1 MLKQQ
6 IIKFC
11 TLCLLLFSVTA
22 CAEPE
27 QNKTKPLVQPESATS
42 HLSTLVLGSGC
53 FWGAEKFYESL
64 DGVVDAVSGYADG
77 QGIEPTYQ
85 AITQAKN
92 RFNDNNYAEVVKVTY
107 NTDMI
112 STEDLIK
119 HFFEL
124 HDPTQRNRQGN
135 DVGTQYRSILLTTTE
150 SQLAIAKS
158 LRDAYQE
165 QLTAAGYGEIQTEIK
180 ALDQFNPAEEY
191 HQDYIAKNPNGYCPD
206 HSTGVTFIDSPGGD
220 KAVAEVDNSEL
231 LTGKKIV
238 VLEADGYCPYCEKF
252 RADVSEDYQG
262 DIPLVYRTAKQLE
275 GLEIETPTWA
285 TPTIYFLDDGAE
297 TFAKQGYMTAQEF
310 YKALGAFKLGDSE
323 AYKVA
328 FAEGTDNRF
337 CKQYDLFKNTPPG
350 VFVDKLSGEP
360 LFDTEHRFN
369 SGTGWLSFTQPVKDS
384 VIEKPDH
391 SLGMVRTEVIAKT
404 SGIHLGHVFDDG
416 PNGQPR
422 YCINATVLDFV
433 AR

>member
-1 MLKQQ
+1 MYRHLTV
-6 IIKFC
+6 FG
-11 TLCLLLFSVTA
+11 LAVLLWSLTA
-22 CAEPE
+22 CSTQAESTDNP
-27 QNKTKPLVQPESATS
+27 SASPAEATR
-42 HLSTLVLGSGC
+42 HEAVLVLGSGC
-53 FWGAEKFYESL
+53 FWGAEKYYENL
-64 DGVVDAVSGYADG
+64 DGVIDAVSGYADG
-77 QGIEPTYQ
+77 RGIAPNYR

-92 RFNDNNYAEVVKVTY
+92 RFNENNYAEVVKVSY
-107 NTDMI
+107 NTQLL

-124 HDPTQRNRQGN
+124 HDPTQKNRQGN
-135 DVGTQYRSILLTTTE
+135 DIGTQYRSIVLTTDDE
-150 SQLAIAKS
+150 QLSLAKK
-158 LRDAYQE
+158 LRDDYQK
-165 QLTAAGYGEIQTEIK
+165 QLTAAGYGEIQTILK
-180 ALDQFNPAEEY
+180 PLKKFHQAEEY

-206 HSTGVTFIDSPGGD
+206 HSTGVTFVDSPTV
-220 KAVAEVDNSEL
+220 KKTVAEVDNSEL
-231 LTGKKIV
+231 LTGKTIL

-252 RADVSEDYQG
+252 REDVSEDYQG
-262 DIPLVYRTAKQLE
+262 DIPLVYRTASQLD
-275 GLEIETPTWA
+275 GLTIETPTWA
-285 TPTIYFLDDGAE
+285 TPTIFFLEDGRE
-297 TFAKQGYMTAQEF
+297 QFAKQGYMTAKEF

-323 AYKVA
+323 AYQVA

-337 CKQYDLFKNTPPG
+337 CKQYDLFKDTPPG

-360 LFDTEHRFN
+360 LFDTDYRFD

-384 VIEKPDH
+384 VIEQPDH
-391 SLGMVRTEVIAKT
+391 SLGMVRTEVVAKT

>member
-1 MLKQQ
+1 MFNQQ
-6 IIKFC
+6 LIKLC
-11 TLCLLLFSVTA
+11 TTCLLLFSVTA

-27 QNKTKPLVQPESATS
+27 QNKTKPVAEPESATS
-42 HLSTLVLGSGC
+42 HLSTIVLGSGC
-53 FWGAEKFYESL
+53 FWGAEKYYENL

-77 QGIEPTYQ
+77 EGIEPNYR

-92 RFNDNNYAEVVKVTY
+92 RFNENNYAEVVEVTY
-107 NTDMI
+107 NTNMI

-124 HDPTQRNRQGN
+124 HDPTQKNRQGN
-135 DVGTQYRSILLTTTE
+135 DVGTQYRSILLTTDE
-150 SQLAIAKS
+150 SQLKAANQ
-158 LRDAYQE
+158 LRSEYQR
-165 QLTAAGYGEIQTEIK
+165 QLSSAGYGEIQTIIK
-180 ALDQFNPAEEY
+180 PLQKFHPAEEY

-206 HSTGVTFIDSPGGD
+206 HSTGVVFADSP
-220 KAVAEVDNSEL
+220 KREKSLAKVDNSEL
-231 LTGKKIV
+231 LTGKSIL
-238 VLEADGYCPYCEKF
+238 VLEAYGYCPYCEKF
-252 RADVSEDYQG
+252 RADVSEDYQS
-262 DIPLVYRTAKQLE
+262 DIPLVYRTAKQLQ
-275 GLEIETPTWA
+275 GLKIDTPTWA
-285 TPTIYFLDDGAE
+285 TPTIYFLEDGEE
-297 TFAKQGYMTAQEF
+297 TFAKQGYMTAKEF
-310 YKALGAFKLGDSE
+310 YKALGTFKLGDSE

-337 CKQYDLFKNTPPG
+337 CKQYDLFKDTPPG

-360 LFDTEHRFN
+360 LFDTDYRFN
-369 SGTGWLSFTQPVKDS
+369 SGTGWLSFTQPVEDS

-391 SLGMVRTEVIAKT
+391 SLGMVRTEVVAKI

>member
-191 HQDYIAKNPNGYCPD
+191 HQD
-206 HSTGVTFIDSPGGD
+206 
-220 KAVAEVDNSEL
+220 
-231 LTGKKIV
+231 
-238 VLEADGYCPYCEKF
+238 
-252 RADVSEDYQG
+252 
-262 DIPLVYRTAKQLE
+262 
-275 GLEIETPTWA
+275 
-285 TPTIYFLDDGAE
+285 
-297 TFAKQGYMTAQEF
+297 
-310 YKALGAFKLGDSE
+310 
-323 AYKVA
+323 
-328 FAEGTDNRF
+328 
-337 CKQYDLFKNTPPG
+337 
-350 VFVDKLSGEP
+350 
-360 LFDTEHRFN
+360 
-369 SGTGWLSFTQPVKDS
+369 
-384 VIEKPDH
+384 
-391 SLGMVRTEVIAKT
+391 
-404 SGIHLGHVFDDG
+404 
-416 PNGQPR
+416 
-422 YCINATVLDFV
+422 
-433 AR
+433 

>member
-1 MLKQQ
+1 MLKQK
-6 IIKFC
+6 IIKLS

-27 QNKTKPLVQPESATS
+27 QNKTKPVVQPESATS
-42 HLSTLVLGSGC
+42 HLSTIVLGSGC

-77 QGIEPTYQ
+77 EGIEPTYR

-92 RFNDNNYAEVVKVTY
+92 RFNENNYAEVVQVRY
-107 NTDMI
+107 NSDML

-124 HDPTQRNRQGN
+124 HDPTQKNRQGN
-135 DVGTQYRSILLTTTE
+135 DVGTQYRSVLLTTDDD
-150 SQLAIAKS
+150 QLTLAKK
-158 LRDAYQE
+158 LRDDYQK
-165 QLTAAGYGEIQTEIK
+165 QLTAAGYGEIQTIIK
-180 ALDQFNPAEEY
+180 PLDQFNRAEEY

-220 KAVAEVDNSEL
+220 KAVDEVDNSEL
-231 LTGKKIV
+231 LTGKTIV

-252 RADVSEDYQG
+252 REDVSEDYQG
-262 DIPLVYRTAKQLE
+262 DIPLVYRTARQLD
-275 GLEIETPTWA
+275 GFEIETPTWA
-285 TPTIYFLDDGAE
+285 TPTIYFLEDGSE

-350 VFVDKLSGEP
+350 MFVDKLSGEP
-360 LFDTEHRFN
+360 LFDTDHRFN